1 MHPEALQKVEQL
13 LPFQPV
19 VHTAC
24 AESLTEAVPKS
35 PVPMKIAALVENI
48 SDIVKLKL
56 KAYSSMT
63 GSEKG
68 GNKTGALVFSMYEIR
83 I

>member
-1 MHPEALQKVEQL
+1 MHPESLQKVEQL

-35 PVPMKIAALVENI
+35 PVPLKVSELGVII
-48 SDIVKLKL
+48 SDIDNLKL